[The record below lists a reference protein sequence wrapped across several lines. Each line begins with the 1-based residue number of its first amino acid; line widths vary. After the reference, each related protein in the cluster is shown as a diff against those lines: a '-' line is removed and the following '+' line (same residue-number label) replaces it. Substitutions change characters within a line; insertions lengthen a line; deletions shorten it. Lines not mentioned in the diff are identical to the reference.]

1 MKTKKRASIPRLLT
15 AAALGAG
22 LALGA
27 AGAAA
32 AGMFEGQTLTVGTYG
47 GSWKD
52 RICEYICPKIE
63 AEGGKV
69 EFVTGNPRNLLS
81 KLVAARGQD
90 EPPFDVVEITDAT
103 WPVVLAADFVEMM
116 DPANVPNVAD
126 LDPNMYDEYKA
137 ANWMTQEGFV
147 VNLEKLKEL
156 GVERPTRFMDLFHPA
171 LKGKITIPDIAVNTV
186 LTSIAGFAAEKGGDE
201 HNIDPGLELIRDLGV
216 FAFWTSGT
224 QITQMMKSEDV
235 YVAIAHAGWG
245 VRLHDAGV
253 PVGMVH
259 PKVKDKVG
267 LASRGYAGIVKGT
280 KNKAAAE
287 FYINELISEGM
298 QEVLHTKNGIVPT
311 NGKVQAKYSD
321 KAKLDSS
328 GVPFL
333 MLAPE
338 QIANL
343 YYMDMSA
350 FNMKDWTRKW
360 NRVVASQ

>member
-1 MKTKKRASIPRLLT
+1 MKMKKGVSMPRLLA

-32 AGMFEGQTLTVGTYG
+32 AGMFDGQTLTVGTYG

-103 WPVVLAADFVEMM
+103 WPVVLAADFVEKM

-147 VNLEKLKEL
+147 VNLKKLEEL
-156 GVERPTRFMDLFHPA
+156 GVERPTGFMDLFNPA
-171 LKGKITIPDIAVNTV
+171 LKGKIIIPDIAVNTV

-216 FAFWTSGT
+216 HSFWTSGT
-224 QITQMMKSEDV
+224 QITQLMKAEDV

-311 NGKVQAKYSD
+311 NGKVQAKYSGQ
-321 KAKLDSS
+321 AKLDSS

-350 FNMKDWTRKW
+350 FDMKDWTRKW

>member
-1 MKTKKRASIPRLLT
+1 MKTKRPVSPTRLLT
-15 AAALGAG
+15 TAVLGAG
-22 LALGA
+22 LVLGA
-27 AGAAA
+27 AGPAA
-32 AGMFEGQTLTVGTYG
+32 AGMFDGQTLTVGTYG

-90 EPPFDVVEITDAT
+90 EPPMDVVEITDAT
-103 WPVVLAADFVEMM
+103 WPVVLAADFVEKM
-116 DPANVPNVAD
+116 DPANVPNVVD

-137 ANWMTQEGFV
+137 ANWLTQEGFV
-147 VNLEKLKEL
+147 VNLAKLEEL
-156 GVERPTRFMDLFHPA
+156 GIERPTSFMDLFNPG
-171 LKGKITIPDIAVNTV
+171 LQGKITIPDISVNTV

-201 HNIDPGLELIRDLGV
+201 HNIDPGLELIKELDV
-216 FAFWTSGT
+216 FAYWTSGT

-259 PKVKDKVG
+259 PKVKDNVG
-267 LASRGYAGIVKGT
+267 LASRGYAGLVKGT
-280 KNKAAAE
+280 KNKALAE

-311 NGKVQAKYSD
+311 NGKVQAKYSGQ
-321 KAKLDSS
+321 AKLDSS

-350 FNMKDWTRKW
+350 FDMKDWTRKW

>member
-1 MKTKKRASIPRLLT
+1 MRTKKRASMPRLLT

-103 WPVVLAADFVEMM
+103 WPVVLAADFVEKM

-147 VNLEKLKEL
+147 VNLKKLEEL
-156 GVERPTRFMDLFHPA
+156 GVERPTGFMDLFHPA
-171 LKGKITIPDIAVNTV
+171 LKGKIIIPDIAVNTV

-216 FAFWTSGT
+216 HSFWTSGT
-224 QITQMMKSEDV
+224 QITQLMKAEDV

-267 LASRGYAGIVKGT
+267 LASRGYAGLVKGT

-311 NGKVQAKYSD
+311 NGKVQAKYSG

-350 FNMKDWTRKW
+350 FDMKDWTRKW

>member
-1 MKTKKRASIPRLLT
+1 MRTRRRASMPTLLT

-32 AGMFEGQTLTVGTYG
+32 AGMFDGQTLTVGTYG

-103 WPVVLAADFVEMM
+103 WPVVLAADFVEKM
-116 DPANVPNVAD
+116 DPANVPNIAD

-147 VNLEKLKEL
+147 VNLKKLEEL
-156 GVERPTRFMDLFHPA
+156 GVERPTGFMDLFNPA
-171 LKGKITIPDIAVNTV
+171 LKGKIIIPDIAVNTV

-201 HNIDPGLELIRDLGV
+201 HDIDPGLELIRDLGV
-216 FAFWTSGT
+216 HSFWTSGT
-224 QITQMMKSEDV
+224 QITQLMKAEDV

-267 LASRGYAGIVKGT
+267 LASRGYAGLVKGT

-350 FNMKDWTRKW
+350 FDMKDWTRKW
-360 NRVVASQ
+360 NRVVAAQ

>member
-1 MKTKKRASIPRLLT
+1 MKAKKRTSIPRLFT

-22 LALGA
+22 LVLGA

-32 AGMFEGQTLTVGTYG
+32 AGKFDGQTLTVGTFG

-52 RICEYICPKIE
+52 RICEYICPKVE

-90 EPPFDVVEITDAT
+90 EPPFDVLEITPAT
-103 WPVVLAADFVEMM
+103 WPVVLAADFVEKY
-116 DPANVPNVAD
+116 DPANIPNVAD
-126 LDPNMYDEYKA
+126 LDSNLYDEYKA
-137 ANWMTQEGFV
+137 ANWITQEGFV
-147 VNLEKLKEL
+147 VNLEALKEL
-156 GVERPTRFMDLFHPA
+156 GVERPTRFMDLFNPA
-171 LKGKITIPDIAVNTV
+171 LQGKVALPDIGVNAVV
-186 LTSIAGFAAEKGGDE
+186 SMIAGFAAEKGGDE
-201 HNIDPGLELIRDLGV
+201 HNIDPGLELIKDLGV
-216 FAFWTSGT
+216 FAYWNSGT
-224 QITQMMKSEDV
+224 QFTQWFKEGDI
-235 YVAIAHAGWG
+235 VAAVAHAGWG

-259 PKVKDKVG
+259 PAVKDKVG
-267 LASRGYAGIVKGT
+267 MAGVGFSAVVKGS

-298 QEVLHTKNGIVPT
+298 QEILHTRNGIVPT
-311 NGKVQAKYSD
+311 NSKVQAKYSGSP
-321 KAKLDSS
+321 KLDSS

-338 QIANL
+338 QVANL
-343 YYMDMSA
+343 YYLDLSSFDM
-350 FNMKDWTRKW
+350 KEWTRKW

>member
-1 MKTKKRASIPRLLT
+1 MRTKKRASMPKLLT

-103 WPVVLAADFVEMM
+103 WPVVLAADFVEKM

-147 VNLEKLKEL
+147 VNLKKLEEL
-156 GVERPTRFMDLFHPA
+156 GVERPTGFMDLFHPA
-171 LKGKITIPDIAVNTV
+171 LKGKIIIPDIAVNTV

-216 FAFWTSGT
+216 HSFWTSGT
-224 QITQMMKSEDV
+224 QITQLMKAEDV

-267 LASRGYAGIVKGT
+267 LASRGYAGLVKGT

-311 NGKVQAKYSD
+311 NGKVQARYSD

>member
-1 MKTKKRASIPRLLT
+1 MKTKRPVSLPRLLT
-15 AAALGAG
+15 TAVLGAG

-27 AGAAA
+27 AGSAA
-32 AGMFEGQTLTVGTYG
+32 AGKFDGQTLTVGTYG

-90 EPPFDVVEITDAT
+90 EPPMDVVEITDAT
-103 WPVVLAADFVEMM
+103 WPVVLAADFVETM

-156 GVERPTRFMDLFHPA
+156 GIERPTRFMDLFHPG
-171 LKGKITIPDIAVNTV
+171 LEGKITIPDISVNTV

-201 HNIDPGLELIRDLGV
+201 HDIDPGLELIRDLGV

-259 PKVKDKVG
+259 PQVKDKVG
-267 LASRGYAGIVKGT
+267 LASRGYAGLVKGT
-280 KNKAAAE
+280 KHKALAE

-311 NGKVQAKYSD
+311 NGKVQAKYSGQ
-321 KAKLDSS
+321 AKLDSS

>member
-1 MKTKKRASIPRLLT
+1 MKTKKRASMPRLLG

-103 WPVVLAADFVEMM
+103 WPVVLAAGFVEKM

-147 VNLEKLKEL
+147 VNLQKLEEL
-156 GVERPTRFMDLFHPA
+156 GVERPTGFMDLFNPA
-171 LKGKITIPDIAVNTV
+171 LKGKIIIPDIAVNTV
-186 LTSIAGFAAEKGGDE
+186 LTSIAGFAAAKGGDE
-201 HNIDPGLELIRDLGV
+201 HDIDPGLELIRDLGV
-216 FAFWTSGT
+216 HSFWTSGT
-224 QITQMMKSEDV
+224 QITQLMKAEDV

-267 LASRGYAGIVKGT
+267 LASRGYAGLVKGT

-311 NGKVQAKYSD
+311 NGKVQAKYAD

-350 FNMKDWTRKW
+350 FDMKDWTRKW

>member
-1 MKTKKRASIPRLLT
+1 MKTTKRASPTRLLVT
-15 AAALGAG
+15 AALGTG
-22 LALGA
+22 LILGA
-27 AGAAA
+27 AGATA
-32 AGMFEGQTLTVGTYG
+32 AGMFEGQTLTVGTFG

-52 RICEYICPKIE
+52 RICGYICPKIE

-103 WPVVLAADFVEMM
+103 WPVVLGADFVEKM

-126 LDPNMYDEYKA
+126 LDSNLHDEYKA

-147 VNLEKLKEL
+147 VNLEKLEEL
-156 GVERPTRFMDLFHPA
+156 GVERPVRFMDLFNPA
-171 LKGKITIPDIAVNTV
+171 LKGKITIPDISVNTV

-201 HNIDPGLELIRDLGV
+201 HNIDPGLELIGELDV
-216 FAFWTSGT
+216 FAYWTSGT
-224 QITQMMKSEDV
+224 QITQMMKSGDV
-235 YVAIAHAGWG
+235 VVAIAHAGWG

-259 PKVKDKVG
+259 PMVKDKVG
-267 LASRGYAGIVKGT
+267 LASVGYAGVVKGT
-280 KNKAAAE
+280 NHKAAAE

-298 QEVLHTKNGIVPT
+298 QEILHTKNGIVPT
-311 NGKVQAKYSD
+311 NSKVQVKYSGQP
-321 KAKLDSS
+321 KLDSS

-360 NRVVASQ
+360 NRTVASQ